1 MSPTFR
7 RDLLDFD
14 HFHTKAIVLV
24 LFLFHSAFQQLKVVS
39 AYSGTRCLLLLTLQA
54 NHSTTVT
61 GSGIVQTVLPLSTS
75 KLAFTRLQAS

>member
-54 NHSTTVT
+54 NHALNNSDWLWYCPNCAATQY
-61 GSGIVQTVLPLSTS
+61 I
-75 KLAFTRLQAS
+75 